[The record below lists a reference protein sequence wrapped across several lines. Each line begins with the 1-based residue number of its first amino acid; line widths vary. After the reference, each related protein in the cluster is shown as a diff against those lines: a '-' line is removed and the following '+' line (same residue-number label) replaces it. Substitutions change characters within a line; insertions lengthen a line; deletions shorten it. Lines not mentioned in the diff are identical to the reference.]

1 MPHGYT
7 RPCLGGHVRWL
18 LLHASDSARLPA
30 RARAH
35 AEQQT
40 RPRRAHLS
48 RNGGKLDFSARYLIS
63 VLLSPSNSVHPISRP
78 RLDSSF
84 LFEPFAYVFFAMML
98 WFLEFMN
105 MDDDLICTCRI
116 GEPVSVSNL
125 FSNSILTSTPAY
137 LCDM

>member
-1 MPHGYT
+1 MAT
-7 RPCLGGHVRWL
+7 
-18 LLHASDSARLPA
+18 PA

-35 AEQQT
+35 TERQT

-63 VLLSPSNSVHPISRP
+63 VLLSASNSVDPIGGPRP
-78 RLDSSF
+78 DSSF
-84 LFEPFAYVFFAMML
+84 LFEPFAYVFFTVIL

-105 MDDDLICTCRI
+105 MDDDLICTCLI

-125 FSNSILTSTPAY
+125 FSNSIFFHDREYSP
-137 LCDM
+137 